1 MSDFGLP
8 AALSRLGSL
17 PTNRPPADV
26 PLSERLLRALG
37 RVPQPVGQFDP
48 SQYNDLGTQARAVA
62 GLAPTAYDQS
72 LVGNALPLAQSQS
85 AQNFL
90 SSNPAPQMAVHDY
103 LQTPNHAQVPTPV
116 RGPNYNEMNAHLA
129 TGLLGMAGS
138 QNQGQLAPE
147 LAARGQYLDERTH
160 SDALNQYQM
169 ALNQNNTA
177 YNDSMNSR
185 QAQLGYQDHVDSVN
199 AANAQAAY
207 QHAAQ
212 LAQSGGTTQ
221 GIQAQNTGLAGLQS
235 QAHAYAQG
243 EAGLNSSAQL
253 IQASL
258 AHDALAR
265 QDYGTRL
272 KQALDTSHNEAENRQ
287 LIGSA
292 TENTARGGY
301 FNAMAKSEGVQ
312 SDIKHQMLPFQ
323 LRALDQDYNTTNLMT
338 PAKIDEMRAQADAAR
353 MGANTAQ
360 QNANTLRYNAL
371 TGRMELDQKG
381 NDGIKTSE
389 QNAAIRLTDKMV
401 KPYQDDVDAAR
412 AEQEQ
417 AGKFQGAMYM
427 HLMAADPKFADS
439 LDKGATNPDGT
450 PGPGSRERGEAQRK
464 MKAVVDANNLA
475 IQKLAHAEARLS
487 EARKGAAGQYS
498 TILNSNKVLGGKGKG
513 GSTLPG
519 FATTPNNGN
528 APADPLGILSGR

>member
-1 MSDFGLP
+1 
-8 AALSRLGSL
+8 
-17 PTNRPPADV
+17 
-26 PLSERLLRALG
+26 
-37 RVPQPVGQFDP
+37 
-48 SQYNDLGTQARAVA
+48 
-62 GLAPTAYDQS
+62 
-72 LVGNALPLAQSQS
+72 
-85 AQNFL
+85 
-90 SSNPAPQMAVHDY
+90 
-103 LQTPNHAQVPTPV
+103 
-116 RGPNYNEMNAHLA
+116 
-129 TGLLGMAGS
+129 
-138 QNQGQLAPE
+138 
-147 LAARGQYLDERTH
+147 
-160 SDALNQYQM
+160 
-169 ALNQNNTA
+169 
-177 YNDSMNSR
+177 
-185 QAQLGYQDHVDSVN
+185 
-199 AANAQAAY
+199 
-207 QHAAQ
+207 
-212 LAQSGGTTQ
+212 
-221 GIQAQNTGLAGLQS
+221 
-235 QAHAYAQG
+235 
-243 EAGLNSSAQL
+243 
-253 IQASL
+253 
-258 AHDALAR
+258 
-265 QDYGTRL
+265 
-272 KQALDTSHNEAENRQ
+272 
-287 LIGSA
+287 
-292 TENTARGGY
+292 
-301 FNAMAKSEGVQ
+301 
-312 SDIKHQMLPFQ
+312 
-323 LRALDQDYNTTNLMT
+323 
-338 PAKIDEMRAQADAAR
+338 MRAQADAAR